1 MTDNSVSYEGLVH
14 KAALLLTVLTNAR
27 MANKVYTC
35 AKGLK
40 LKFLSYLS
48 CLDGRLAIMIIELDN
63 LFTVTPSSTT
73 IIMN

>member
-40 LKFLSYLS
+40 LKFLSYLR
-48 CLDGRLAIMIIELDN
+48 CLDGRLAIN